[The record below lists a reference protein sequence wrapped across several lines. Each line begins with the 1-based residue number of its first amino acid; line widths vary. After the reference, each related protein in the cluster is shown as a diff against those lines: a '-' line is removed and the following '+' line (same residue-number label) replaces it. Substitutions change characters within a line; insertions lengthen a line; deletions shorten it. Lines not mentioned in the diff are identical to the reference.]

1 MSKTYRF
8 EPAKKAIA
16 KGLDELAIER
26 SLRGKIKRRKEM
38 QAKREEVRRVKGGE
52 HE

>member
-16 KGLDELAIER
+16 KGWDEMQVER

-38 QAKREEVRRVKGGE
+38 QAKREEVRREKYDGME
-52 HE
+52 